1 MTKKFY
7 NENLYP
13 YVKEL
18 LEKKGEAIITVKEK
32 SMLPFIKDNK
42 DQVILEKKDFNSLDK
57 GEIIFFKSRWGDY
70 TIGRIY
76 SKSDLGYLT
85 IGDGNLK
92 FDGYVRSKD
101 VLAVVKKI
109 VKMGKQIDCN
119 SYFWKMIFNI
129 WVKLLPMREYL
140 LKIYNLKKLLL

>member
-85 IGDGNLK
+85 IGDGNLE

>member
-109 VKMGKQIDCN
+109 VKMGKQIDCD
-119 SYFWKMIFNI
+119 SYFWKIIFNI
-129 WVKLLPMREYL
+129 WMKLLPMREYL

>member
-129 WVKLLPMREYL
+129 WVKLLPVREYL

>member
-85 IGDGNLK
+85 IGDGNLE

-109 VKMGKQIDCN
+109 VKMGKQIDCD
-119 SYFWKMIFNI
+119 SYFWKIIFNI
-129 WVKLLPMREYL
+129 WMKLLPMREYL

>member
-13 YVKEL
+13 YFNEL

-109 VKMGKQIDCN
+109 VKMGKQIDCD
-119 SYFWKMIFNI
+119 SYFWKIIFNI
-129 WVKLLPMREYL
+129 WMKLLPMREYL

>member
-70 TIGRIY
+70 TISRIY

-85 IGDGNLK
+85 IGDGNLE

-109 VKMGKQIDCN
+109 VKMGKQIDCD
-119 SYFWKMIFNI
+119 SYFWKIIFNI
-129 WVKLLPMREYL
+129 WMKLLPMREYL

>member
-13 YVKEL
+13 YVREL

-85 IGDGNLK
+85 IGDGNLE

-109 VKMGKQIDCN
+109 VKMGKQIDCD
-119 SYFWKMIFNI
+119 SYFWKIIFNI
-129 WVKLLPMREYL
+129 WMKLLPMREYL

>member
-1 MTKKFY
+1 
-7 NENLYP
+7 
-13 YVKEL
+13 
-18 LEKKGEAIITVKEK
+18 
-32 SMLPFIKDNK
+32 MLPFIKDNK

-85 IGDGNLK
+85 IGDGNLE

-109 VKMGKQIDCN
+109 VKMGKQIDCD
-119 SYFWKMIFNI
+119 SYFWKIIFNI
-129 WVKLLPMREYL
+129 WMKLLPMREYL

>member
-1 MTKKFY
+1 MTKKFS

-42 DQVILEKKDFNSLDK
+42 DQVILGKKDFNSLDK

-85 IGDGNLK
+85 IGDGNLE

-109 VKMGKQIDCN
+109 VKMGKQIDCD
-119 SYFWKMIFNI
+119 SYFWKIIFNI
-129 WVKLLPMREYL
+129 WMKLLPMREYL